1 MQTQPP
7 DAPRILVV
15 DDQQSLLDILQRWLA
30 RCGYEVHVA
39 ADGFA
44 ALSLAK
50 EHRFDVI
57 VTDLK
62 MPGLNGLQ
70 LMALLKDQDP
80 AVQVIFLTGQG
91 TMQDAIEALR
101 EGRAFDFLQKPLRD
115 LHELNQVIDKAMAR
129 RRQSDSAAQPRLSSA
144 CLEGLSPREREILTL
159 LTHGMDNRAIASH
172 MALSEKTI
180 RNYLTRIYEK
190 LGVASRMQALVVCK
204 ELGNS

>member
-7 DAPRILVV
+7 DAPRVLVV

-30 RCGYEVHVA
+30 RSGYEVHVA
-39 ADGFA
+39 ADGFE

-50 EHRFDVI
+50 EHGFDVI

-70 LMALLKDQDP
+70 LMSLLKDQDP

-129 RRQSDSAAQPRLSSA
+129 RRQSDSSAQPRLSAA
-144 CLEGLSPREREILTL
+144 CQEGLSPREREILAL
-159 LTHGMDNRAIASH
+159 LTQGMDNREIASH
-172 MALSEKTI
+172 MTLSEKTI

-190 LGVASRMQALVVCK
+190 LGVTSRVQALVVCQ